1 MMDPARAAPVLNL
14 DAKPQ
19 AKSANDGNKAEAG
32 DRKIK
37 FQDTL
42 NRHIPSKG
50 QQALQG
56 DQDSDML
63 STSVDGDA
71 PLQADD
77 ASDASATATGPVTRF
92 KKPIILLANV
102 LQKTGSDEQDN
113 AEALPKDR
121 LDLRSMGKASEKTRL
136 KDDGDTYTASEPDV
150 DIDALADLKPGDEV
164 ASPVNGK
171 TLRRDAKTIDDADA
185 PQTTDD
191 KAAPKT
197 EPVKDVLSLLH
208 GKAEQAAQAGAHAQ
222 DMKSMPDTPVDTVSG
237 AEGQGEGGTVY
248 RISRADGKGGAID
261 IPATDRPL
269 ETDKQVPETVVNPVT
284 VMDQRRYLAPAQ
296 DNALAVVNTIGNN
309 HEWVSAMQPDS
320 SLANA
325 AAMAGSGKVVN
336 TLKIQMHPIEL
347 GLVTATMRLQ
357 GEELSVEL
365 KVETGAAYRQ
375 LKDDQSRIV
384 EALKAQGF
392 SVDQV
397 SVVMAPERTDSGNG
411 QSSTMQNGQSSA
423 FAQQNQARGGAQE
436 QASSGRGN
444 GGYQQETGR
453 NDNSFADDGRSE
465 VGIAGGRG
473 AAGTGQDRKSVV

>member
-50 QQALQG
+50 QQAQQG
-56 DQDSDML
+56 DQDGDAL
-63 STSVDGDA
+63 TSLLDGDA

-77 ASDASATATGPVTRF
+77 ASDASTTATGPVTRF

-102 LQKTGSDEQDN
+102 LQKTGSGEQDD

-121 LDLRSMGKASEKTRL
+121 LELRSMGKAREKTRL
-136 KDDGDTYTASEPDV
+136 KDDGDTDEASEPD
-150 DIDALADLKPGDEV
+150 IDAQADMKPGDEV
-164 ASPVNGK
+164 ARPVNGK
-171 TLRRDAKTIDDADA
+171 TLRRDAKTAEDADA
-185 PQTTDD
+185 PQAQDD

-261 IPATDRPL
+261 IPANDRPQETDR
-269 ETDKQVPETVVNPVT
+269 QVPETVINPVT

-296 DNALAVVNTIGNN
+296 DNALAVVNTIGSN

-365 KVETGAAYRQ
+365 KVESGAAYRQ

-411 QSSTMQNGQSSA
+411 QSSTMQNGQGSP

-473 AAGTGQDRKSVV
+473 AAGIGQLYL

>member
-50 QQALQG
+50 QQAQQS
-56 DQDSDML
+56 DQDGDAL
-63 STSVDGDA
+63 TSLLDGDA

-77 ASDASATATGPVTRF
+77 ASDASTTATGPVTRF

-102 LQKTGSDEQDN
+102 LQKTGSGEQDD

-121 LDLRSMGKASEKTRL
+121 LDLRSMGKAREKTRL
-136 KDDGDTYTASEPDV
+136 KDDGDTDAASEP

-171 TLRRDAKTIDDADA
+171 TLRRDAKTAEDADA
-185 PQTTDD
+185 PQAQDD

-261 IPATDRPL
+261 IPANDRPQETDR
-269 ETDKQVPETVVNPVT
+269 QVPETVINPVT

-296 DNALAVVNTIGNN
+296 DNALAVVNTIGSN

-365 KVETGAAYRQ
+365 KVESGAAYRQ

-411 QSSTMQNGQSSA
+411 QSSTMQNGQGSP

-473 AAGTGQDRKSVV
+473 AAGTGQLYL

>member
-50 QQALQG
+50 QQAQQS
-56 DQDSDML
+56 DQDGDAL
-63 STSVDGDA
+63 TSLLDGDA

-77 ASDASATATGPVTRF
+77 AADASTTATGPVPRF
-92 KKPIILLANV
+92 KTPIILLANV
-102 LQKTGSDEQDN
+102 LQKTGSGEQDD

-121 LDLRSMGKASEKTRL
+121 LDLRSMGKAREKTRL
-136 KDDGDTYTASEPDV
+136 KDDGDTDAASEP

-171 TLRRDAKTIDDADA
+171 TLRRDAKTAEDADA
-185 PQTTDD
+185 PQAQDD

-261 IPATDRPL
+261 IPANDRPQETDR
-269 ETDKQVPETVVNPVT
+269 QVPETVINPVT

-296 DNALAVVNTIGNN
+296 DNALAVVNTIGSN

-365 KVETGAAYRQ
+365 KVESGAAYRQ

-411 QSSTMQNGQSSA
+411 QSSTMQNGQGSP

-473 AAGTGQDRKSVV
+473 AAGTGQLYL